1 MPNIK
6 QEYLNCSIDRLLSDS
21 CIQNDLEYLVKL
33 RWNLKQTTK
42 NQPESK
48 SLCDALIKV
57 ETMLLEAKQR
67 AVLLKPQPQPQT
79 NLDNTILSHQPKEST
94 QKFQS
99 ITMNKS
105 SVLLES
111 KISQQEVS
119 ESTTS
124 ATKLHQLLKTQKV
137 KIITYK

>member
-6 QEYLNCSIDRLLSDS
+6 QEYLNCSIDR
-21 CIQNDLEYLVKL
+21 
-33 RWNLKQTTK
+33 TTK

-67 AVLLKPQPQPQT
+67 AVLLKPQPQPQPQT